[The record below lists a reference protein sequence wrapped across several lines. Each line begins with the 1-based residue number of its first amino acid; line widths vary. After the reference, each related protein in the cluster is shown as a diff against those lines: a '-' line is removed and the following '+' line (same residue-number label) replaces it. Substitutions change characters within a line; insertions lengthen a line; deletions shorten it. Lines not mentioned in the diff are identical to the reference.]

1 MGLELYNAIAAQNYP
16 IIIAVMTL
24 TGILT
29 LVGFLVSD
37 ILYVLVDPRVRL
49 K

>member
-1 MGLELYNAIAAQNYP
+1 
-16 IIIAVMTL
+16 L

-29 LVGFLVSD
+29 LIGFLVSD